1 MFPRSFNFYTSFP
14 SCRLLHQNTH
24 KGACSPKLA
33 HITSVSAPYFPSCL
47 KWQICLDKIYSLFLV
62 RCNTNICDLW
72 DHLDGQLNS
81 DNIYTSDITML
92 TSLTR
97 FNKFIDLTLTS
108 LISLFSRTQNV
119 HVIVILLV
127 FAFLHT
133 LVVSLFYFYQS
144 F

>member
-1 MFPRSFNFYTSFP
+1 MP
-14 SCRLLHQNTH
+14 
-24 KGACSPKLA
+24 
-33 HITSVSAPYFPSCL
+33 
-47 KWQICLDKIYSLFLV
+47 
-62 RCNTNICDLW
+62 
-72 DHLDGQLNS
+72 LNS
-81 DNIYTSDITML
+81 DNIYTSDIAML

-108 LISLFSRTQNV
+108 LISQFSRTQNV

-144 F
+144 FEKRSWEICTIYILLTKL